1 MDGNGGRRAG
11 YGMADHTDPEKQP
24 SASRQVARGTL
35 VLTAFQFASK
45 PLFAV
50 FFILLGNRA
59 FFPSES
65 YGRLETLLALV
76 NTFLIFSDCG
86 LETYTTRGV
95 ARDAASTQKW
105 LPGQVTLK
113 TILTLTS
120 VIGLIL
126 WLVSTDL
133 SRGEPLSLG
142 VWLASGFLLIAL
154 SAQSYLRAVSRG
166 HYRMEVEGKMGVF
179 EKAVTLVVGCVVL
192 FTFPNLTCVAA
203 AFAIGSL
210 GGAVYAFLETRHF
223 ETGLRIGFPVSWS
236 TLRDSFPFALS
247 ALCIGL
253 FFNLDRIFLSFWSD
267 SWVASYSRGL
277 RLVLAL
283 LLFPQ
288 MLSIAVYPTLS
299 RLRDHTPE
307 RLHLSRRAL
316 QGILLIALPC
326 TAGTFVLAGPLMD
339 LLYGMGSGSA
349 TGGWV
354 GWLGADSALGNQTE
368 TACLRILIL
377 GLPFTCGNYL
387 FGPALN
393 ALDRETWNLKASAA
407 TLGISW
413 ILQLSLISLLGSMGS
428 ALATT
433 LTQAF
438 YCTCLYGFLRQKDP
452 SWFQGTRWVVITG
465 LSLGMGLVLIPVAG
479 LPVLLRVF
487 VGALTYGLV
496 VWWVGLWPRLLRI
509 GRNTSTSDENSME

>member
-1 MDGNGGRRAG
+1 MDGNGGRQAG
-11 YGMADHTDPEKQP
+11 YGMVEPTENEDQS
-24 SASRQVARGTL
+24 SASREVARGTL
-35 VLTAFQFASK
+35 VLTAFQFLSK

-76 NTFLIFSDCG
+76 NTFLILADCG
-86 LETYTTRGV
+86 LETYTTRGI
-95 ARDAASTQKW
+95 ARDPASTHKW

-113 TILTLTS
+113 AVLALLSTT
-120 VIGLIL
+120 GLL
-126 WLVSTDL
+126 VWLGFTGST
-133 SRGEPLSLG
+133 RGEGPAIG
-142 VWLASGFLLIAL
+142 AWLAAAVLLIAL
-154 SAQSYLRAVSRG
+154 SAQSYFRAVSRG
-166 HYRMEVEGKMGVF
+166 HYRMDVEGKMGVV
-179 EKAVTLVVGCVVL
+179 EKAVTLAIGCLVL
-192 FTFPNLTCVAA
+192 FALPNLTSVTA

-210 GGAVYAFLETRHF
+210 AAATYALFVTRSF
-223 ETGLRIGFPVSWS
+223 ETGLRMGFPVSWK

-267 SWVASYSRGL
+267 AWVASYSRGL

-299 RLRDHTPE
+299 RLRDHSIE
-307 RLHLSRRAL
+307 RLHVSRRAL

-326 TAGTFVLAGPLMD
+326 TTGTFVLAGPLMD
-339 LLYGMGSGSA
+339 LLYGADGSVASGSWA
-349 TGGWV
+349 E
-354 GWLGADSALGNQTE
+354 WLGSDSILGNQTE
-368 TACLRILIL
+368 AACLRILIL

-393 ALDRETWNLKASAA
+393 ALDHETWNLKASAY

-413 ILQLSLISLLGSMGS
+413 FLQILLIFLLGPVGA

-438 YCTCLYGFLRQKDP
+438 YCFSLYWFLRKEDP
-452 SWFQGTRWVVITG
+452 SWFLKTRWKSIVGI
-465 LSLGMGLVLIPVAG
+465 SIGMALVLIPLGELSILFRVGIGG
-479 LPVLLRVF
+479 LI
-487 VGALTYGLV
+487 YGLTI
-496 VWWVGLWPRLLRI
+496 WWMGLWPSLLKVRH
-509 GRNTSTSDENSME
+509 

>member
-1 MDGNGGRRAG
+1 MDVNGGRQAG
-11 YGMADHTDPEKQP
+11 YGMAEPTENENQP
-24 SASRQVARGTL
+24 SASREVARGTL
-35 VLTAFQFASK
+35 VLTAFQFLSK
-45 PLFAV
+45 PLFAI

-65 YGRLETLLALV
+65 YGRLETLLALI
-76 NTFLIFSDCG
+76 NTFLIFADCG
-86 LETYTTRGV
+86 LETYTTRGI
-95 ARDAASTQKW
+95 ARDPTSTRNW

-113 TILTLTS
+113 AVLTLLSTT
-120 VIGLIL
+120 GLLI
-126 WLVSTDL
+126 WLGFTGL
-133 SRGEPLSLG
+133 SRGESPAIG
-142 VWLASGFLLIAL
+142 VWLASGLLLIAL

-166 HYRMEVEGKMGVF
+166 HYRMDVEGKMGVI
-179 EKAVTLVVGCVVL
+179 EKAVTLGVGCLVL
-192 FTFPNLTCVAA
+192 FTLPNLTCVTA

-210 GGAVYAFLETRHF
+210 AAATYALLVTRSF
-223 ETGLRIGFPVSWS
+223 ETGLRMGFPVLWK

-267 SWVASYSRGL
+267 AWVASYSRGL

-299 RLRDHTPE
+299 RLRDHSIE
-307 RLHLSRRAL
+307 RLHVSRHAL

-326 TAGTFVLAGPLMD
+326 TTGTFVLAGPLMD
-339 LLYGMGSGSA
+339 LLYGADGSVA
-349 TGGWV
+349 TGSWAA
-354 GWLGADSALGNQTE
+354 WLGGDSILGNQTE
-368 TACLRILIL
+368 AACLRILIL

-393 ALDRETWNLKASAA
+393 ALDRETWNLKASAY

-413 ILQLSLISLLGSMGS
+413 ILQLTFISLFGPLGA

-433 LTQAF
+433 FTQVF
-438 YCTCLYGFLRQKDP
+438 YCSFLYWFLRKEDP
-452 SWFQGTRWVVITG
+452 SWFNETSWKTITG
-465 LSLGMGLVLIPVAG
+465 ISIVMALLLIPFGELSILFRVGIGG
-479 LPVLLRVF
+479 LIYSL
-487 VGALTYGLV
+487 AI
-496 VWWVGLWPRLLRI
+496 WWLGLWPSLLKVRQ
-509 GRNTSTSDENSME
+509 